1 MDISRTITPADI
13 ANSSKKNNNNTD
25 QRVTTAHIDETSE
38 HEKKETHIDILSS
51 ETKKSRQQ
59 NAINL

>member
-38 HEKKETHIDILSS
+38 NEKKGDTHRYI
-51 ETKKSRQQ
+51 E
-59 NAINL
+59 